1 MIALVHNGVRLSMH
15 LQLMIISKKRF
26 VTRMIASEINTIC
39 NGSGVSCLSNRNDT
53 YKSWQIC
60 QMWHK
65 HTWKFCEDYPLATK
79 WTRKKHLV
87 ADGYICHH
95 EVYHKTRPAS
105 CECLISYPFDKFD
118 DSIRVRFFIGSNCSR
133 IVGYIE
139 PLHNSPM
146 SQVNPYQ
153 ALVKRR
159 VLFSCAS
166 CPPCARCTCCLAPR
180 LSAPSSF
187 LDDCCPSL
195 SALLDTAPPAAG
207 IQLLHKLAAATFLDP
222 DVPPKHAAQK
232 PHT

>member
-1 MIALVHNGVRLSMH
+1 MTH
-15 LQLMIISKKRF
+15 
-26 VTRMIASEINTIC
+26 
-39 NGSGVSCLSNRNDT
+39 
-53 YKSWQIC
+53 KSWQIC
-60 QMWHK
+60 QLWHK

-79 WTRKKHLV
+79 WARKLLV
-87 ADGYICHH
+87 ADRYICHH
-95 EVYHKTRPAS
+95 EVYHKTRPVS

-118 DSIRVRFFIGSNCSR
+118 NSIRVRFFIGSNCSR

-139 PLHNSPM
+139 PLHDSLM

-159 VLFSCAS
+159 VLFPCAS

-187 LDDCCPSL
+187 LVDCCPSL
-195 SALLDTAPPAAG
+195 SGLLDTAPPATG